1 MKNKSQTKRPWF
13 LSQEKKSRSDFWKSR
28 ESGYSS
34 SNYWLKDSIFDRK
47 KSEFFDDEPTLEKVS
62 KYDHLQLAQYQRA
75 ISNFVRILTGRGDIV
90 VKYNDGGKSY
100 TDGKTITLSP
110 NIKEKEFDTAVGL
123 ALHEASHI
131 LYTDFNSVTGYITGA
146 ANAAGSRWDEKVI
159 FRKTILNIVED
170 LYIDSMTY
178 KAAPGYRG
186 YYSSLYQKYFGD
198 KRIVEGM
205 WSQDKAEP
213 TMDNYE
219 FHICNIRNPQR
230 NLDALP
236 GLKEIFNTID
246 LQNITRLASQAERI
260 KLADAIYDEVM
271 KWVDATQE
279 YRTAQQEQQQQQ
291 QGGGESGEG
300 MTTEELNDML
310 EQMADA
316 EDGDNQDGDANDA
329 SEQDGQ
335 DGQGT
340 GNAGD
345 KFVASNGVPIEESI
359 DSTNAVELDKLSEKA
374 KKQLDKLISQQREFI
389 NGQLSKGKLTK
400 ADQSKVDA
408 YASVD
413 MERKTVNPTTGNFGR
428 KGIPLYIIRDITS
441 TFMDSL
447 GYQFGFRGASS
458 YAKERI
464 EDGINRGKMLAK
476 KLQLRNEERSLKTSR
491 LDSGKIDKRLL
502 HEVGFGNFDIFS
514 KVNITSYKPSYIHI
528 SIDQSGSMEGDRFN
542 QAMKFAAMFATASK
556 YINNI
561 HVQISVRSTFD
572 GSGRNHWRAEEN
584 TPYLTYIFDSKKHN
598 IQHIRNV
605 FPRLSATQLTPEGLV
620 FDGIMKETIQQS
632 QNTEAYFINI
642 CDGEPCLRYSN
653 SQGSFSYEGTSA
665 RQHSK
670 AQMKRMEQNGIKF
683 ITYFIG
689 SRYGYEKV
697 EACYAGNVVHLD
709 NATEVVK
716 VANSMNKKLLAA

>member
-1 MKNKSQTKRPWF
+1 MKDTQTKRPSF

-47 KSEFFDDEPTLEKVS
+47 KSDLFDDEPTLERTS
-62 KYDHLQLAQYQRA
+62 RYDHMQLAQYQRA

-146 ANAAGSRWDEKVI
+146 ANVAGSRWDEKVI

-219 FHICNIRNPQR
+219 FHICNIRNPKR

-236 GLKEIFNTID
+236 GLKEIFNAID
-246 LQNITRLASQAERI
+246 LQNITRLSSQEDRI
-260 KLADAIYDEVM
+260 KLASVIYDEVM
-271 KWVDATQE
+271 KWVDATKE
-279 YRTAQQEQQQQQ
+279 YHTAQQEQQQ
-291 QGGGESGEG
+291 GGGASGEG
-300 MTTEELNDML
+300 MTTEELNEML

-316 EDGDNQDGDANDA
+316 EGGDEQDGDANDA
-329 SEQDGQ
+329 TEQDGQ
-335 DGQGT
+335 NGQGT
-340 GNAGD
+340 GNAGN
-345 KFVASNGVPIEESI
+345 KFVASNGIPIEEEI
-359 DSTNAVELDKLSEKA
+359 DSTNVVDLDKLSEKA
-374 KKQLDKLISQQREFI
+374 KKQLDKLINQQREFI
-389 NGQLSKGKLTK
+389 NGNVQKGKLSK
-400 ADQSKVDA
+400 VDQQKVDA

-413 MERKTVNPTTGNFGR
+413 MERKTINPTDSNFGR
-428 KGIPLYIIRDITS
+428 KGIPLYIIRDITP
-441 TFMDSL
+441 TFMDTL
-447 GYQFGFRGASS
+447 GFQFGFRSIS
-458 YAKERI
+458 YAGPYRKNII
-464 EDGINRGKMLAK
+464 EEGINRGKMLAK
-476 KLQLRNEERSLKTSR
+476 KLQLRNEERVLKTSR
-491 LDSGKIDKRLL
+491 LDAGKIDKRLL

-514 KVNITSYKPSYIHI
+514 KVNITTYKPSYIHI
-528 SIDQSGSMEGDRFN
+528 CIDQSGSMDGDRFN
-542 QAMKFAAMFATASK
+542 NAMAFAAMFATASK

-561 HVQISVRSTFD
+561 HVQISIRSTFD
-572 GSGRNHWRAEEN
+572 GAGKNQWRANEN
-584 TPYLTYIFDSKKHN
+584 TPYLIYIFDSKKHG

-605 FPRLSATQLTPEGLV
+605 FPRLHATQLTPEGLV
-620 FDGIMKETIQQS
+620 FDGIMKETIQQA
-632 QNTEAYFINI
+632 QNTDAYFINI
-642 CDGEPCLRYSN
+642 CDGEPYLRYYN
-653 SQGSFSYEGTSA
+653 THGSFNYEGSSA
-665 RQHSK
+665 RHHSK

-689 SRYGYEKV
+689 GRLGFEKV
-697 EACYAGNVVHLD
+697 EECYGTNAVHLTS
-709 NATEVVK
+709 ATEVVK
-716 VANSMNKKLLAA
+716 VAASMNKKLLAA